1 MAAQTAILVFRDYTG
16 QAIMSGITQGQDEG
30 THKHLHGA
38 NDFNGRGPAPE
49 RCDLLAPFDCKVMAI
64 ATADNAVFFQSTG
77 PVMTPVGTFNS
88 VWFMCVHALDTDMKN
103 LGIKVGKVFRQ
114 GEPCYTEG
122 TKGIGA
128 GPHIHMEQGFGTFG
142 GGSLP
147 YYKSGD
153 TYIWNGKRYYQ
164 YYPNVAAGGAECP
177 VTDIF
182 FKGRNLKQYQS
193 EAEKAMG
200 HPYYSGKW
208 KTYGEETADPGQSDE
223 TIKDDAQ
230 VIELR
235 MALTEAKN
243 ALKTKEEENK
253 QLMANIGQ
261 MAERIANA
269 RKALED

>member
-1 MAAQTAILVFRDYTG
+1 MAQTAILVFRDYTG
-16 QAIMSGITQGQDEG
+16 AAIMSGITQGQDEG

-77 PVMTPVGTFNS
+77 PVITPVGTFNT
-88 VWFMCVHALDTDMKN
+88 VWFMCVHMLDTDLRN

-128 GPHIHMEQGFGTFG
+128 GPHIHMEQGFGRFG
-142 GGSLP
+142 GGSMP
-147 YYKSGD
+147 YYRSND
-153 TYIWNGKRYYQ
+153 TYTYKGRRYYQ
-164 YYPNVAAGGAECP
+164 YYPNVANGGAECP
-177 VTDIF
+177 AYDIF
-182 FKGRNLKQYQS
+182 FLKPGIPKYLS
-193 EAEKAMG
+193 EHEKKDIGAPM
-200 HPYYSGKW
+200 YAGKW
-208 KTYGEETADPGQSDE
+208 KTYEVPNADPGQSDE
-223 TIKDDAQ
+223 TVKDDAL
-230 VIELR
+230 VVELQ

-269 RKALED
+269 RKALEE